1 MESRAQIVH
10 TQTKTMNNSKE
21 EDRYTAKT
29 ARAAA
34 ARTSLDITELNIT
47 CMNGTIELMGKV
59 RAPRGSSGNINV
71 RKEFQTLI
79 TVVRAVRGVRDVQS
93 SRVAIYD

>member
-1 MESRAQIVH
+1 
-10 TQTKTMNNSKE
+10 MNNTKD
-21 EDRYTAKT
+21 EDRHTAKT

-34 ARTSLDITELNIT
+34 ARTGLDITELNVN
-47 CMNGTIELMGKV
+47 CMNGTIELQGKV
-59 RAPRGSSGNINV
+59 KAPRGSSGTINV